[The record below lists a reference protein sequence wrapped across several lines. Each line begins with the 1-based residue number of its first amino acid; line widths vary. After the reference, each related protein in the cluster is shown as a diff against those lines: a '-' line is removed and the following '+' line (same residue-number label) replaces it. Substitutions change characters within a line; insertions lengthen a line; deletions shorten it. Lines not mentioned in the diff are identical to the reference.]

1 MSIVSRVLVTI
12 MDELGRRVVYWSID
26 FVDFGELGKL
36 RELFGSR
43 IVNVVANCRITAFR
57 LVFVI

>member
-12 MDELGRRVVYWSID
+12 IDELGRRVVYWSID
-26 FVDFGELGKL
+26 LLDLGELGKL

-43 IVNVVANCRITAFR
+43 IVNFVANWRITAF
-57 LVFVI
+57 